1 MRFEG
6 SGEAVVPVA
15 PATAFAFLADPRNAS
30 AWFAGAGFVAR
41 PQGPPRTG
49 EEWSFAETPGTRRVT
64 PTHMTRYEPPEHF
77 RWETRL
83 SAWQTNFAWEMR
95 CEPDSEGTRLR
106 FTIQLRPGLLEYPA
120 ALIGFRLTRRALAR
134 AAERTAEQAA
144 EALTQRQDQ
153 GRTGAKRVKPR
164 RPRR

>member
-1 MRFEG
+1 
-6 SGEAVVPVA
+6 
-15 PATAFAFLADPRNAS
+15 
-30 AWFAGAGFVAR
+30 
-41 PQGPPRTG
+41 
-49 EEWSFAETPGTRRVT
+49 
-64 PTHMTRYEPPEHF
+64 
-77 RWETRL
+77 
-83 SAWQTNFAWEMR
+83 MR